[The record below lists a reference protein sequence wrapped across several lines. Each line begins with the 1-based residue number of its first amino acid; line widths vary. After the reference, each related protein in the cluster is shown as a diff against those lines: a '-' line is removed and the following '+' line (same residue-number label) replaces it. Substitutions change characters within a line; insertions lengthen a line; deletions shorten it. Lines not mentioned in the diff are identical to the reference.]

1 MMCIFSKE
9 KILSTPKIF
18 NKTFRGEV
26 LIKKSKFNFINK
38 NHDDMSIKLISYRNL
53 LKEKLNA
60 IDNFL
65 PQINFQRDFS
75 ENRTPNN
82 EFNKFNLIMSDD
94 KKTNLIKNFNE
105 RSKILPTFIKIGKFK
120 PNVQKKFLS
129 LTKEKFIY

>member
-38 NHDDMSIKLISYRNL
+38 NHDDMSVKLISYRNL

-65 PQINFQRDFS
+65 PQINFQRAFS